1 MSVIHRKKTK
11 SMFPYK
17 NLFAAILLGCLTV
30 PAFAQKEL
38 EGDNVT
44 VIKDF
49 DARLLESNKLSVPPS
64 LPPLDTN
71 TQLQNY
77 VVPPRPLTVQYD
89 APKLRP
95 IGMKAGAKEEA
106 YNGFAKAGAGAP
118 KTFWGEFG
126 YYFAAKEKFDGK
138 VWFRHHS
145 LDASKNIDN
154 QRFSNNDF
162 LLNGNYY
169 INEQIAAEAKVAV
182 SADRF
187 HFYGYPH
194 DSLHEYSRDRTLQK
208 FNLVNVGG
216 RVYNKERN
224 SNDLNFSVAP
234 QFYVL
239 NDYYSNKESGFDLN
253 MSATKWFAEKHALRL
268 AIRTDMTKFHD
279 TLTQRLNNIYL
290 QPSFTFHSDIVKIKV
305 GGNFASNRDVFSI
318 FPDAELALR
327 VFGDGIQIF
336 AGANG
341 DLRKNTYRTLS
352 DYSPFVQ
359 IRETKLKNTRF
370 DNYYAGVKGNLGWL
384 DYSGQVNY
392 SKASDLAL
400 FQTQYT
406 SEDIT
411 RFHVMYDTVKISN
424 IQGTIKFSPLK
435 DLVLTGTLSQNFIMD
450 PVREFKAWGLPKLEG
465 NFGAVYTALDGK
477 AILKG
482 NLYTADGI
490 WFLDSEGT
498 ARRSEVLLDLNV
510 GGSYYFSK
518 NIGAFLDINNIL
530 NNRRERWRDYPTVGL
545 NFLAG
550 ITARF

>member
-1 MSVIHRKKTK
+1 
-11 SMFPYK
+11 
-17 NLFAAILLGCLTV
+17 
-30 PAFAQKEL
+30 
-38 EGDNVT
+38 
-44 VIKDF
+44 
-49 DARLLESNKLSVPPS
+49 
-64 LPPLDTN
+64 
-71 TQLQNY
+71 
-77 VVPPRPLTVQYD
+77 
-89 APKLRP
+89 
-95 IGMKAGAKEEA
+95 
-106 YNGFAKAGAGAP
+106 
-118 KTFWGEFG
+118 
-126 YYFAAKEKFDGK
+126 
-138 VWFRHHS
+138 
-145 LDASKNIDN
+145 
-154 QRFSNNDF
+154 
-162 LLNGNYY
+162 
-169 INEQIAAEAKVAV
+169 
-182 SADRF
+182 
-187 HFYGYPH
+187 
-194 DSLHEYSRDRTLQK
+194 
-208 FNLVNVGG
+208 
-216 RVYNKERN
+216 
-224 SNDLNFSVAP
+224 
-234 QFYVL
+234 
-239 NDYYSNKESGFDLN
+239 

-341 DLRKNTYRTLS
+341 DLRKNTYRSLS
-352 DYSPFVQ
+352 EYSPFVQ

-477 AILKG
+477 AILKS
-482 NLYTADGI
+482 NLYVADGI

-550 ITARF
+550 LTARF